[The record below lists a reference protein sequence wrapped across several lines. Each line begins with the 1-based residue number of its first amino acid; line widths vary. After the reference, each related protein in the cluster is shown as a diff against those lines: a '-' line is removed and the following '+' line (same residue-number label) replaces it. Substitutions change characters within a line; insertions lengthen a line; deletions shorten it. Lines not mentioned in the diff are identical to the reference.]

1 MNTIVRRGALVAAVL
16 AVAAAI
22 PLAGAAGRAARSA
35 KPGAVLIQTPDGRP
49 LTLAFSDEFERFRPL
64 HAAGGG
70 VWRTT
75 FGDGRVD
82 DLDQRTIRKNGEL
95 QLYVDPAMRHAGKTV
110 GLDPF
115 SVSDGVLEITA
126 NTLAPEQS
134 AHLGGYGFSSGL
146 ITTQPSFS
154 QRYGYFEMRAAL
166 PAGKGLWPAF
176 WMLAA
181 DNSWPPEIDVMEN
194 IGDPRRAYVTAH
206 SSTRKAEGIEV
217 ALSNQD
223 FHTFAV
229 AWDPQT
235 LVWFVDGAEVGRQPT
250 PSDMHKP
257 MYLVANLAIGGG
269 WAGPPNAQTR
279 WPAKLRIDYIRA
291 YRFTRDPV

>member
-1 MNTIVRRGALVAAVL
+1 MNAIARRWALVGAVL
-16 AVAAAI
+16 AIVAV
-22 PLAGAAGRAARSA
+22 PLAGAAGRAPRLQ
-35 KPGAVLIQTPDGRP
+35 KPGAVLTETPDGRR
-49 LTLAFSDEFERFRPL
+49 LTLTFSEEFDRFRPH
-64 HAAGGG
+64 HAPGGG

-95 QLYVDPAMRHAGKTV
+95 QIYVDLSMSHAGQAV
-110 GLDPF
+110 ALDPF

-126 NTLAPEQS
+126 NRLAPDKS
-134 AHLGGYGFSSGL
+134 ALMGGYGFSSGL
-146 ITTQPSFS
+146 ITSQPSFS

-181 DNSWPPEIDVMEN
+181 DHSWPPEIDVMEN

-217 ALSNQD
+217 ALSDQT

-269 WAGPPNAQTR
+269 WAGPPDAQTQ

-291 YRFTRDPV
+291 YRFT

>member
-1 MNTIVRRGALVAAVL
+1 MNLIVRRWALAAAVL
-16 AVAAAI
+16 AAI
-22 PLAGAAGRAARSA
+22 PLAGAAGRAALRP
-35 KPGAVLIQTPDGRP
+35 KPGAVLLQAPDGRP
-49 LTLAFSDEFERFRPL
+49 LTATFADEFDRFQPL
-64 HAAGGG
+64 HALGDG

-95 QLYVDPAMRHAGKTV
+95 QIYVDPTMRHAGQTV

-126 NTLAPEQS
+126 KPLASDKS
-134 AHLGGYGFSSGL
+134 ALLGGYGFSSGL
-146 ITTQPSFS
+146 ITSQPSFS

-181 DNSWPPEIDVMEN
+181 DHSWPPEIDVVEN

-206 SSTRKAEGIEV
+206 SSAQKAEGIEV
-217 ALSNQD
+217 ALSDNT

-269 WAGPPNAQTR
+269 WAGPPNAETR

-291 YRFTRDPV
+291 YRFTRGPV

>member
-1 MNTIVRRGALVAAVL
+1 MNAIVRRWALVGAVV
-16 AVAAAI
+16 AVVAF
-22 PLAGAAGRAARSA
+22 PLAGAAGRAPRLQA
-35 KPGAVLIQTPDGRP
+35 PGAVLTETPDGRR
-49 LTLAFSDEFERFRPL
+49 LTPTFSEEFDRFRP
-64 HAAGGG
+64 HRAPGGG

-95 QLYVDPAMRHAGKTV
+95 QIYVDPSMRHAGQAV
-110 GLDPF
+110 ALDPF

-126 NTLAPEQS
+126 NKLAPDKS
-134 AHLGGYGFSSGL
+134 ALMGGYGFSSGL
-146 ITTQPSFS
+146 ITSQPSFS

-181 DNSWPPEIDVMEN
+181 DHSWPPEIDVMEN

-217 ALSNQD
+217 ALSDQT

-269 WAGPPNAQTR
+269 WAGPPDAQTR

-291 YRFTRDPV
+291 YRFT